1 MLRKSR
7 RTIKRPVMRVCRF
20 GDFNDDTPTDIG
32 GAGGL
37 FSNEDETRFPNQG
50 GGGSGRM
57 EDENEEVTRLKV
69 SDGYQDFTDKTEIEF
84 PETGALG
91 LLWVKEG
98 RRKGNIYQIRDE
110 DIVGRQSPHCR
121 AEMILDDPKVSNP
134 HARFRVEN
142 QKFVLWDCGS
152 RNGTYVNGT
161 RIRNATVLKENDL
174 IKIGET
180 VFVIKTMH

>member
-1 MLRKSR
+1 MLKRSR
-7 RTIKRPVMRVCRF
+7 RTFKWHALKVCQF
-20 GDFNDDTPTDIG
+20 GDFNDDSPTDIG
-32 GAGGL
+32 GIGGL

-110 DIVGRQSPHCR
+110 DIVGRQSRVPFTYVPFQGGKPEVCALGLRIQKRHVCEWYPYSQCNR
-121 AEMILDDPKVSNP
+121 AERK
-134 HARFRVEN
+134 RFDQNR
-142 QKFVLWDCGS
+142 
-152 RNGTYVNGT
+152 
-161 RIRNATVLKENDL
+161 
-174 IKIGET
+174 
-180 VFVIKTMH
+180 